1 MDART
6 VARAQALGR
15 IGLGTGL
22 LLAPGVVAGAWV
34 GAPADRPGGRV
45 LAAAMGARDVGLGVG
60 LLRAVGRRGGARAWM
75 RAGVVADA
83 ADLVATLR
91 ARDDLPPFGA
101 AAVAAMAAASVLV
114 GAWLQGALD

>member
-15 IGLGTGL
+15 IGLGAGL
-22 LLAPGVVAGAWV
+22 ALAPGVVGGAWV
-34 GAPADRPGGRV
+34 GATADQAGGRV

-60 LLRAVGRRGGARAWM
+60 LLRAVGRRRGARAWM

-91 ARDDLPPFGA
+91 ARDELPPLA
-101 AAVAAMAAASVLV
+101 AAVAAVAAASAVV